1 MRRPRILL
9 PAALAALVLAAPGN
23 VEAGAFT
30 FIFDAGLRTMS
41 NSSDTEKAIFATP
54 LGLGLGL
61 GASYERNAR
70 WRFGFD
76 ARRISRDGERAFAAD
91 RNSPAFRLGH
101 PLNLTMFEG
110 VATIS
115 RRFERLWKFTP
126 YVSAGVGAASWKE
139 RSDIVGLVEK
149 ASGTAPLFEGR
160 LGLERAKGRFS
171 YGLEGGITFIPNA
184 VGVGGVSQIYEESDL
199 GGVFVVARL
208 GFSR

>member
-9 PAALAALVLAAPGN
+9 PAALAALALVAPGTSW
-23 VEAGAFT
+23 AGSFKLSL
-30 FIFDAGLRTMS
+30 DAGLRTMS
-41 NSSDTEKAIFATP
+41 NSSDTEKAIFDTP

-61 GASYERNAR
+61 GASYDRNAR
-70 WRFGFD
+70 WRFGLD
-76 ARRISRDGERAFAAD
+76 GRWISRDGERAFAAD

-101 PLNLTMFEG
+101 PLNLTMIEG
-110 VATIS
+110 VATVS

-139 RSDIVGLVEK
+139 RSDIAGLVEK
-149 ASGTAPLFEGR
+149 ASGKAPLFEGR
-160 LGLERAKGRFS
+160 LGFERASGRFR

-184 VGVGGVSQIYEESDL
+184 VGVGGISQIYEESDL